1 MAPLA
6 WCTRLCLRLPRMS
19 TSFIVVCW
27 ELNSVRFFETNL
39 SPLNRSLGVVLVE
52 NGVSQSCYLH
62 LIQHYLLFYTVSVS
76 ICFFFSFLRSCRGRV
91 RFVCLSYFRTFLL
104 LFSALFLV
112 INTFFYCTF
121 SLSVI
126 RFVSFTLEY
135 LFCTPFHFFSCC
147 FQIFLSQS
155 GVVFERLECIRV
167 CMHKNGNGSYSLNCD
182 IYVIK
187 STSLDALVFL
197 PISRF
202 SGR

>member
-76 ICFFFSFLRSCRGRV
+76 ICFFFLRSCRGRV

-104 LFSALFLV
+104 LFSTLFLV
-112 INTFFYCTF
+112 INTFFIVLFHFLLFVLFLLLLNIFFVRLFIF
-121 SLSVI
+121 SLV
-126 RFVSFTLEY
+126 
-135 LFCTPFHFFSCC
+135 
-147 FQIFLSQS
+147 
-155 GVVFERLECIRV
+155 VVF
-167 CMHKNGNGSYSLNCD
+167 K
-182 IYVIK
+182 
-187 STSLDALVFL
+187 FFF
-197 PISRF
+197 ISVRCCV
-202 SGR
+202 